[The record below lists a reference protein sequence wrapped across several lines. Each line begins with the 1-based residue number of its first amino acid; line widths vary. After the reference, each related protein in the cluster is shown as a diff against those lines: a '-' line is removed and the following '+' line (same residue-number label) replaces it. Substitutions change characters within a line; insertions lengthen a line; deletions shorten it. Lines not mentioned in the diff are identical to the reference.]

1 MQFSSFVIVGR
12 AATWLAGVFSPPYK
26 GRRYLAKLNKRGY
39 FSPSAAICCKHLSSG
54 ANVFIGDRVTIYDA
68 GEGQVLLGDRA
79 SIHQDSVIEVGM
91 GGRLIVGKDT
101 HIQPRCQISAYKGT
115 VAIGENVQIAPGCAF
130 YPYNHGIAA
139 GESIQR
145 QPLQTKGGLRGDCPG
160 RCPYR
165 KGSSAGRRC
174 GRDKRHPQQ
183 RYSSRRASACR
194 RHARC
199 AARGPVGR
207 SGAYDS
213 VAL

>member
-145 QPLQTKGGLRGDCPG
+145 QPLQTKGGIVVEDDVWVGFGVIVLDGVRIGKGAVLGAGAVVTSDIPSNAIAAGVPARVVGTRG
-160 RCPYR
+160 
-165 KGSSAGRRC
+165 A
-174 GRDKRHPQQ
+174 PQ
-183 RYSSRRASACR
+183 RAQ
-194 RHARC
+194 
-199 AARGPVGR
+199 
-207 SGAYDS
+207 
-213 VAL
+213 